1 MSRNKSKFKVKTEY
15 YFYCKN
21 ETAKARKEY
30 VDFVKSSRRILKYE
44 NQLDCDRD
52 YYLNEALRQYKD
64 FYVMGDGTHP
74 FYTDPKNEENRK
86 SFYNKYCISPRKM
99 NYNELRKQYAK
110 ESLELKNK
118 IKQRQR
124 LEEKARQDLLDY
136 FDNRTVWFVATV
148 RDTKQEVEDCIK
160 EAKGLP
166 KDYKY
171 ENHDS
176 RTWGFYYDLG
186 KALKAVHEN
195 WTDMNEA
202 GYYDYAVIEP
212 HDAGL
217 LGIEKAIS
225 NTLWFKAE
233 YEERKTEAGTP
244 YKCCVRYVECSTP
257 SWAEHTVGWC
267 LS

>member
-1 MSRNKSKFKVKTEY
+1 MGRNKSAFKIKTEY
-15 YFYCKN
+15 YFHCRT
-21 ETAKARKEY
+21 ETAKARKAYE
-30 VDFVKSSRRILKYE
+30 DFVKHSRMILKYE
-44 NQLDCDRD
+44 NQLKWDADCHLD
-52 YYLNEALRQYKD
+52 EALRQYKD

-74 FYTDPKNEENRK
+74 FYTDPENEENRK

-99 NYNELRKQYAK
+99 NYNELRKQDAK
-110 ESLELKNK
+110 KGLELKNE

-124 LEEKARQDLLDY
+124 LEEKARQDLLGY

-148 RDTKQEVEDCIK
+148 RDVKQEVEDCIK

-166 KDYKY
+166 DDYKY

-212 HDAGL
+212 HDVGL
-217 LGIEKAIS
+217 LGIEKAVS

-233 YEERKTEAGTP
+233 YEERKTDKGTP
-244 YKCCVRYVECSTP
+244 YKCCTRYVECPTP

>member
-1 MSRNKSKFKVKTEY
+1 MGKNAFKVKTEY

-30 VDFVKSSRRILKYE
+30 GNFVKDSKRILKYE
-44 NQLDCDRD
+44 NQLDCDKD
-52 YYLNEALRQYKD
+52 YYLNKALKEYGDFGKMWDEA
-64 FYVMGDGTHP
+64 HP
-74 FYTDPKNEENRK
+74 FYTDPKNENNRK
-86 SFYNKYCISPRKM
+86 SFYNKYCISPRRV
-99 NYNELRKQYAK
+99 NYNELRKQDAK
-110 ESLELKNK
+110 KGLELKNK
-118 IKQRQR
+118 IKQCQR

-136 FDNRTVWFVATV
+136 FDNRTVWFVASV
-148 RDTKQEVEDCIK
+148 RDVLQEVPEEFK
-160 EAKGLP
+160 KFKGLP

-186 KALKAVHEN
+186 KALKAVHN
-195 WTDMNEA
+195 NITDINEC

-212 HDAGL
+212 HDVGL
-217 LGIEKAIS
+217 LGIDKAIS

-244 YKCCVRYVECSTP
+244 YKCCVRYVECPTP

>member
-1 MSRNKSKFKVKTEY
+1 MGRNKSKFKIKTEY

-21 ETAKARKEY
+21 ETAKARKAY
-30 VDFVKSSRRILKYE
+30 GDFVKNSRRILKYE

-52 YYLNEALRQYKD
+52 YSLNEALRQYEN
-64 FYVMGDGTHP
+64 FYVLGDGTHP

-86 SFYNKYCISPRKM
+86 SFYNEYCISPRKM
-99 NYNELRKQYAK
+99 NYNELRKQDAK
-110 ESLELKNK
+110 EGLELKNE
-118 IKQRQR
+118 IKQCQR

-148 RDTKQEVEDCIK
+148 RDAKQEVEDCIK

-212 HDAGL
+212 HDVGL
-217 LGIEKAIS
+217 LGVEKAVS

-233 YEERKTEAGTP
+233 YEERKTDKGTP
-244 YKCCVRYVECSTP
+244 YKCCTRYVECSTP